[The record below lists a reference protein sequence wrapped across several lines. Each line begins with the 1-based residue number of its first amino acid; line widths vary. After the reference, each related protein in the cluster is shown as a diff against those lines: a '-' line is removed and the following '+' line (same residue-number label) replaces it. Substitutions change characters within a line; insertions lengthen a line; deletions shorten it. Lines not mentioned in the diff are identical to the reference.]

1 MLYRYTKIGFLKHL
15 LIDGQVQNLTSKI
28 YKVDYRHGVSDIE
41 ELFLLIQEI
50 TSSLTFLITKWKRCT
65 MSDLVMACE
74 GGSNSPSDAMC
85 RCRITP
91 YQHPSYPEETSSEL
105 RQAVSEINLML
116 LLFDMPPRA
125 PIVATVSEKLK
136 SPLVRPELRF
146 FSCDFTI
153 VSTTRWEE
161 RAPWFVLLAQG
172 CCWPGKLSLSQP
184 TSSCPFTFPVLSPS
198 PPGVVVVGS
207 KQLGGADLL
216 CTLKSMNFATLLRK
230 QQL

>member
-1 MLYRYTKIGFLKHL
+1 M
-15 LIDGQVQNLTSKI
+15 DGQVQNLTSKI
-28 YKVDYRHGVSDIE
+28 YKVDYRHGVSDME

-50 TSSLTFLITKWKRCT
+50 ISSLSFLITKWKLCS
-65 MSDLVMACE
+65 MSGLVMAYE

-85 RCRITP
+85 CCRITP

-207 KQLGGADLL
+207 KQLGAADLL